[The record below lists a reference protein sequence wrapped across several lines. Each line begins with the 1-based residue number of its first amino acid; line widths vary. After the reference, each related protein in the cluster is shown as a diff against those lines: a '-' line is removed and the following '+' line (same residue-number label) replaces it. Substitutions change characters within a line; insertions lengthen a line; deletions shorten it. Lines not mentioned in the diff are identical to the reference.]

1 MRFLSIILLACCFT
15 SAAQSQVGSSGL
27 SLLAHLPYDSAT
39 LAGCWHHVD
48 AQGREYALVGT
59 SKGLSIV
66 DLSNPGQP
74 FQRFH
79 IPMLPNNWRE
89 VKTWEGF
96 AYIGSEAVNS
106 GITIVD
112 LRQLPDTVL
121 WKVWHGDG
129 PYEGQVIKSH
139 TVATADGYLYIFG
152 GATLT
157 DGAIICSLQDP
168 WNPTI
173 VGTYTAN
180 YIHDGYIRND
190 TLWAGE
196 IYQGQFSVID
206 VSDKSNPVLLATHPT
221 PGGFNHNTWLSDD
234 GQTLYTTDEKPN
246 APLAAFRIS
255 DLDNISLLD
264 VYYPSQNPSREVHNV
279 RVLEDFLI
287 NPSYGGQL
295 TIVDAHRP
303 DNLIE
308 TAWAVLG
315 NSLVWDAD
323 PYLPSGLVIAT
334 AKNEGLFIFQPE
346 YQRAAYLEGL
356 ITDAS
361 SGLPLNGAKVFVENT
376 INADTSNII
385 GAYKTGAAASGV
397 YSVRVEKNGYQPQII
412 PGVSLSSGLVTQLDV
427 ALVPALVTSK
437 GPDAWTP
444 LRVSP
449 TLFTDRI
456 TVETPVNFQS
466 VVNGATASILNLQGQ
481 VVYEAR
487 IEGPRADL
495 YLGDAL
501 PAGAYLVVLRK
512 QGQIAMAVRIVKNT

>member
-1 MRFLSIILLACCFT
+1 MRTILLILIACCFSLT
-15 SAAQSQVGSSGL
+15 AFTQVSSPGL
-27 SLLAHLPYDSAT
+27 SLLGQLPYDTAT

-66 DLSNPGQP
+66 DLSNPAQP

-89 VKTWEGF
+89 VKTWNGF
-96 AYIGSEAVNS
+96 AYVGSEAVNS

-112 LRQLPDTVL
+112 LRQLPDTVSY
-121 WKVWHGDG
+121 KVWYGDG
-129 PYEGQVIKSH
+129 AYEGQVIKSH

-168 WNPTI
+168 WNPKI
-173 VGTYTAN
+173 VGTYTTN

-234 GQTLYTTDEKPN
+234 GQTLYTTDEKLN
-246 APLAAFRIS
+246 APLAAFNIS

-264 VYYPSQNPSREVHNV
+264 VYYPSQNPTREVHNV
-279 RVLEDFLI
+279 RVLDNFLI

-308 TAWAVLG
+308 TSWAILG

-323 PYLPSGLVIAT
+323 PYLPSGIVIAT

-346 YQRAAYLEGL
+346 YKRAAYLEGM
-356 ITDAS
+356 ITDAGN
-361 SGLPLNGAKVFVENT
+361 GLPINGVKVFIENT
-376 INADTSNII
+376 VNADTSNIN
-385 GAYKTGAAASGV
+385 GEYKTGVAASGS
-397 YSVRVEKNGYQPQII
+397 YAVRVEKTGYQTQLI
-412 PGVSLSSGLVTQLDV
+412 PNVSLVSGLVTELNIE
-427 ALVPALVTSK
+427 LTPALVTAK
-437 GPDAWTP
+437 GADELVP

-449 TLFTDRI
+449 TLFNDHI
-456 TVETPVNFQS
+456 TVETPVNYKVATS
-466 VVNGATASILNLQGQ
+466 GATASILNLNGQ
-481 VVYEAR
+481 VVHQAR
-487 IEGPRADL
+487 LIGPRTEL
-495 YLGDAL
+495 QISEHL
-501 PAGAYLVVLRK
+501 PAGQYFVVLRK
-512 QGQIAMAVRIVKNT
+512 QGQISMPVRVVKG

>member
-1 MRFLSIILLACCFT
+1 MRFVLFALFACYFAP
-15 SAAQSQVGSSGL
+15 AAQSQVVSSGL
-27 SLLAHLPYDSAT
+27 SLLGHLPYDSAS

-59 SKGLSIV
+59 SRGLSVV
-66 DLSNPGQP
+66 DLSNPAQP

-79 IPMLPNNWRE
+79 IPMLANNWRE

-96 AYIGSEAVNS
+96 AYVGSEAVNS

-112 LRQLPDTVL
+112 LRQLPDTVM
-121 WKVWHGDG
+121 WKVWYGDG

-196 IYQGQFSVID
+196 IYEGQFSVID

-279 RVLEDFLI
+279 RVLQDFLI

-315 NSLVWDAD
+315 TSLVWDAD
-323 PYLPSGLVIAT
+323 PYLPSGLVITT

-346 YQRAAYLEGL
+346 YQRAAYLEGR

-361 SGLPLNGAKVFVENT
+361 SGLPLNGARVFVENT
-376 INADTSNII
+376 INADTSNIL
-385 GAYKTGAAASGV
+385 GLYKTGAAASGL
-397 YSVRVEKNGYQPQII
+397 YPVRVEKNGYQTQVI
-412 PGVSLSSGLVTQLDV
+412 PGVALSSGQVTQLDL
-427 ALVPALVTSK
+427 ALVPALVTAK
-437 GPDAWTP
+437 GAEDWVPV
-444 LRVSP
+444 RVSP
-449 TLFTDRI
+449 ALFTDRI
-456 TVETPVNFQS
+456 TIETPVNFQS
-466 VVNGATASILNLQGQ
+466 VVSGATAGVLNLQGR
-481 VVYEAR
+481 VVHEAR
-487 IEGPRADL
+487 LEGARTDL
-495 YLGDAL
+495 YLDSAL
-501 PAGAYLVVLRK
+501 PAGVYFVVLRK
-512 QGQIAMAVRIVKNT
+512 QGQVSRPVRVVKT